1 MLTMAKK
8 KESGSADDDAKPIS
22 YRPSADV
29 GAAMRKYRDQF
40 KAKPTKS
47 AVIERALR
55 EFFRAEGIDIE
66 LEDPESD

>member
-1 MLTMAKK
+1 MLGMATKK
-8 KESGSADDDAKPIS
+8 DAASADDDAKPIS

-40 KAKPTKS
+40 KAKPTKT

-55 EFFRAEGIDIE
+55 EFFRAEGIEIE
-66 LEDPESD
+66 LEQSDD

>member
-1 MLTMAKK
+1 MATKK
-8 KESGSADDDAKPIS
+8 DAASADDDAKPIS

-40 KAKPTKS
+40 KAKPTKT

-55 EFFRAEGIDIE
+55 EFFKAEGIEID
-66 LEDPESD
+66 LEQSDD